1 MNDYKT
7 RMSKN
12 ELLSRSTLGK
22 TGKSF
27 DVSYITLF
35 KTIPYNLR
43 VRPRMEFANNCVK
56 HWLFRNPIYKTL
68 EFCEVNFRDK
78 G

>member
-1 MNDYKT
+1 MHDYKT

-12 ELLSRSTLGK
+12 ELLSRSRLSK
-22 TGKSF
+22 TALSF
-27 DVSYITLF
+27 DVSDITLF
-35 KTIPYNLR
+35 KMIPYKR
-43 VRPRMEFANNCVK
+43 VRPRMELANNCVK